1 MDLHLYL
8 TEKLDSIPLT
18 GIEIGIMIL
27 LVIEFSLIFFGD
39 EWTNKNR
46 IKWFLLKTITTML
59 ILCQSLMTG
68 SILMEILALFLIV
81 MFTFDVIFTIIDFK
95 NERKNS

>member
-1 MDLHLYL
+1 MGLDLYL

-18 GIEIGIMIL
+18 GLEIGIMIL
-27 LVIEFSLIFFGD
+27 LTVEFSLILYGD
-39 EWTNKNR
+39 EWTNKNK
-46 IKWFLLKTITTML
+46 IKWLLLKTVTIML
-59 ILCQSLMTG
+59 ILYQSLMTG

-95 NERKNS
+95 NGRKNR